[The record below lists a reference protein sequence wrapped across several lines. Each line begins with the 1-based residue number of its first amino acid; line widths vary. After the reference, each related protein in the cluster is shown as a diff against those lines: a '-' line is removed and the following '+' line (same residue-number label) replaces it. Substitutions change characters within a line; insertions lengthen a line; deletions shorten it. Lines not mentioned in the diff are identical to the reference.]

1 MMTKARSIE
10 RTRQSSGV
18 FRGLVAIL
26 VLLAVTCSIP
36 SRAQHTF
43 SGKIEFERKTNLHK
57 LWDGDEW
64 MEKWKDKVPTFV
76 INYFN
81 LAFNM
86 YQSRYSPGREVDA
99 PKIAWGLPPGTDNE
113 VHQDY
118 SKGIVTAAKNIYEE
132 HFLVRDAP
140 QKHSWRI
147 LSEVRN
153 IAGFKCRKAVTRIC
167 DSVYVVAFYTDDIPV
182 SGGPEQMGGL
192 PGMILELA
200 VPRLFTTW
208 VATKVEVVTV
218 SNSDLI
224 APSKGKAVTIP
235 QLMVRLNEGLKD
247 WGKRAQRQVWW
258 GIL

>member
-1 MMTKARSIE
+1 MRYIFCFITLICFA
-10 RTRQSSGV
+10 RQSG
-18 FRGLVAIL
+18 
-26 VLLAVTCSIP
+26 
-36 SRAQHTF
+36 AQHTF
-43 SGKIEFERKTNLHK
+43 SGRIEFERKVNLHK

-64 MEKWKDKVPTFV
+64 MERWKDKLPTFF

-81 LAFNM
+81 LSFNTT
-86 YQSRYSPGREVDA
+86 QSRYAPGREVEA
-99 PKIAWGLPPGTDNE
+99 PKMTWGLPPGADNE

-118 SKGIVTAAKNIYEE
+118 LKGTVTAAKNIYEE

-140 QKHSWRI
+140 QKHTWRI
-147 LSEVRN
+147 TGEVRT
-153 IAGFKCRKAVTRIC
+153 IAGYKCRKAVTRIC

-182 SGGPEQMGGL
+182 SGGPEQMNGL

-208 VATKVEVVTV
+208 VATKVEVVSIKESELT
-218 SNSDLI
+218 

-235 QLMVRLNEGLKD
+235 QLTAKLQESLKD

-258 GIL
+258 SML